1 MSSTLKMDRLPEVMM
16 KHRVRVRVPVVRRGL
31 FGRKKV
37 VYEERTIVVDG
48 RTYRRMMKE
57 QQNQRTDDFLDFV
70 DEMETL
76 DAIFD
81 D

>member
-1 MSSTLKMDRLPEVMM
+1 M
-16 KHRVRVRVPVVRRGL
+16 KHRVRIQVPVVKRGL
-31 FGRKKV
+31 FGRKKI
-37 VYEERTIVVDG
+37 VYEERIVVVDG
-48 RTYRRMMKE
+48 RTYRRMMNE
-57 QQNQRTDDFLDFV
+57 QRNRETDDFLDFV

>member
-1 MSSTLKMDRLPEVMM
+1 M
-16 KHRVRVRVPVVRRGL
+16 KHRVRVQVPVIKRGL

-37 VYEERTIVVDG
+37 VYEERTIIVDG

-57 QQNQRTDDFLDFV
+57 QANQETDAFLDFI

>member
-1 MSSTLKMDRLPEVMM
+1 M
-16 KHRVRVRVPVVRRGL
+16 KHRVRVQVPVIKRGL

-37 VYEERTIVVDG
+37 VYEERTIIVDG

-57 QQNQRTDDFLDFV
+57 QANLETDDFLDFV

>member
-1 MSSTLKMDRLPEVMM
+1 M
-16 KHRVRVRVPVVRRGL
+16 KHRVKVQVPVVRRGI
-31 FGRKKV
+31 FGRKKI
-37 VYEERTIVVDG
+37 VYEERTILVDG

-57 QQNQRTDDFLDFV
+57 QQNRGTDGFLDFV

>member
-1 MSSTLKMDRLPEVMM
+1 M
-16 KHRVRVRVPVVRRGL
+16 KHKIRVQIPVVKRGL

-37 VYEERTIVVDG
+37 VYEERIIVVDG
-48 RTYRRMMKE
+48 RTYRRMMNE
-57 QQNQRTDDFLDFV
+57 QRNRETDDFLDFV

-76 DAIFD
+76 VAIFD

>member
-1 MSSTLKMDRLPEVMM
+1 M
-16 KHRVRVRVPVVRRGL
+16 KHRVRVQVPVVKRGL
-31 FGRKKV
+31 FGRKKT
-37 VYEERTIVVDG
+37 VYEERTILVDG

-57 QQNQRTDDFLDFV
+57 QKNQGTDDFLDFI
-70 DEMETL
+70 DEIETL

>member
-1 MSSTLKMDRLPEVMM
+1 M
-16 KHRVRVRVPVVRRGL
+16 KHRVRVQVPVGKLGL

-48 RTYRRMMKE
+48 RTYRRMIKE
-57 QQNQRTDDFLDFV
+57 QQNRRTDNFLDFV
-70 DEMETL
+70 DEMATV

>member
-1 MSSTLKMDRLPEVMM
+1 M
-16 KHRVRVRVPVVRRGL
+16 KHRVRVQVPVVRRGL

-48 RTYRRMMKE
+48 KTYTRMMNE
-57 QQNQRTDDFLDFV
+57 QEDRETDDFLDFV
-70 DEMETL
+70 EEAETV

>member
-1 MSSTLKMDRLPEVMM
+1 M
-16 KHRVRVRVPVVRRGL
+16 KHRVRVQVPVVKSGF

-48 RTYRRMMKE
+48 RTYRRMLKE
-57 QQNQRTDDFLDFV
+57 QQNRGTNDFLDFI
-70 DEMETL
+70 DKMETL

>member
-1 MSSTLKMDRLPEVMM
+1 M
-16 KHRVRVRVPVVRRGL
+16 KHRVRVQVPVVKRGL

-48 RTYRRMMKE
+48 RTYRRMMNE
-57 QQNQRTDDFLDFV
+57 QRNREADDFLDFI

-76 DAIFD
+76 DAILD

>member
-1 MSSTLKMDRLPEVMM
+1 M
-16 KHRVRVRVPVVRRGL
+16 KHRVRVQVPVVRHGL
-31 FGRKKV
+31 FGRKKI
-37 VYEERTIVVDG
+37 VYEERTVVVNG
-48 RTYRRMMKE
+48 RTYRRIVKE
-57 QQNQRTDDFLDFV
+57 QQNRGTDDFLDFV

>member
-1 MSSTLKMDRLPEVMM
+1 M
-16 KHRVRVRVPVVRRGL
+16 KHRVRVQVPVVRRGL

-37 VYEERTIVVDG
+37 VYEERTVVVDG
-48 RTYRRMMKE
+48 RTYKRMMNE
-57 QQNQRTDDFLDFV
+57 QEDRETDDFLDFAE
-70 DEMETL
+70 EMETI

>member
-1 MSSTLKMDRLPEVMM
+1 M
-16 KHRVRVRVPVVRRGL
+16 KHKIRVQIPVVKRGL

-37 VYEERTIVVDG
+37 VYEERIIVVDG
-48 RTYRRMMKE
+48 RTYRRMMNE
-57 QQNQRTDDFLDFV
+57 QRNRETDDFLDFV

>member
-1 MSSTLKMDRLPEVMM
+1 M
-16 KHRVRVRVPVVRRGL
+16 KHKVRVRVPVVRRGL

-37 VYEERTIVVDG
+37 VYEERTVVVNG

-57 QQNQRTDDFLDFV
+57 QQNRGTDDFLDFV

>member
-1 MSSTLKMDRLPEVMM
+1 M
-16 KHRVRVRVPVVRRGL
+16 KHRVRVRVPVVKRGF

-37 VYEERTIVVDG
+37 VYEERTIVVDS

-57 QQNQRTDDFLDFV
+57 QQNRGTDDFLDFV

>member
-1 MSSTLKMDRLPEVMM
+1 M
-16 KHRVRVRVPVVRRGL
+16 KHRVRIQVPVVKRGL
-31 FGRKKV
+31 FGRNKI
-37 VYEERTIVVDG
+37 VYEERIVVVDG
-48 RTYRRMMKE
+48 RTYRRMMNE
-57 QQNQRTDDFLDFV
+57 QRNRETDDFLDFV

>member
-1 MSSTLKMDRLPEVMM
+1 M
-16 KHRVRVRVPVVRRGL
+16 KHKVRVQVPVIKRGL
-31 FGRKKV
+31 FGREKV

-48 RTYRRMMKE
+48 RTYRRMMDE
-57 QQNQRTDDFLDFV
+57 RRNRETDDFLDFV

>member
-1 MSSTLKMDRLPEVMM
+1 M
-16 KHRVRVRVPVVRRGL
+16 KHRVRVKVPIVRRGL

-37 VYEERTIVVDG
+37 VYEERTIIVDS

-57 QQNQRTDDFLDFV
+57 QQNRRTDDFLDFV

>member
-1 MSSTLKMDRLPEVMM
+1 M
-16 KHRVRVRVPVVRRGL
+16 KHKVRVQVPVVKRGL
-31 FGRKKV
+31 FGRKRV
-37 VYEERTIVVDG
+37 VYVEKTVVVDG
-48 RTYRRMMKE
+48 RTYRRMMNE
-57 QQNQRTDDFLDFV
+57 QWNRETDDFLDFV

>member
-1 MSSTLKMDRLPEVMM
+1 M
-16 KHRVRVRVPVVRRGL
+16 KHKVRIQVPVVKRGL

-48 RTYRRMMKE
+48 RTYRRMMNE
-57 QQNQRTDDFLDFV
+57 QRNRETDDFLDFV
-70 DEMETL
+70 DEMETF

>member
-1 MSSTLKMDRLPEVMM
+1 MIHKVTVQA
-16 KHRVRVRVPVVRRGL
+16 PVVKRGL

-37 VYEERTIVVDG
+37 VYEERTVVVDC
-48 RTYRRMMKE
+48 RTYKRMMNE
-57 QQNQRTDDFLDFV
+57 QEDRETDDFLDFAE
-70 DEMETL
+70 EMETV

>member
-1 MSSTLKMDRLPEVMM
+1 M
-16 KHRVRVRVPVVRRGL
+16 KHRVRVQVPVVKRGL
-31 FGRKKV
+31 FGRKKI

-57 QQNQRTDDFLDFV
+57 QVNRETDDFLDFI
-70 DEMETL
+70 DEIETL

>member
-1 MSSTLKMDRLPEVMM
+1 M
-16 KHRVRVRVPVVRRGL
+16 KHKVRVQVPVVKRGL
-31 FGRKKV
+31 LGRKRV
-37 VYEERTIVVDG
+37 VYEERTIVVDS
-48 RTYRRMMKE
+48 RTYRRMMNE
-57 QQNQRTDDFLDFV
+57 QRNRETDDFLDFV

>member
-1 MSSTLKMDRLPEVMM
+1 M
-16 KHRVRVRVPVVRRGL
+16 KHRVRVQVPVVKRGL

-37 VYEERTIVVDG
+37 VYEERTIVVGG
-48 RTYRRMMKE
+48 RTYRRMMNE
-57 QQNQRTDDFLDFV
+57 QRNRETDDFLDFI

-76 DAIFD
+76 DASLD

>member
-1 MSSTLKMDRLPEVMM
+1 M
-16 KHRVRVRVPVVRRGL
+16 KHRVRVQVPVVRRGL

-37 VYEERTIVVDG
+37 VYEERTILVDG

-57 QQNQRTDDFLDFV
+57 QQNRGTDDFLDFV

>member
-1 MSSTLKMDRLPEVMM
+1 M
-16 KHRVRVRVPVVRRGL
+16 KHRVRVQVPVVKRGL

-48 RTYRRMMKE
+48 WTYRRMMNE
-57 QQNQRTDDFLDFV
+57 QRNCETDDFLYFV